1 MFLWFPS
8 GVCPPPGEG
17 GGGLDACA
25 PAAGRPGGK
34 KFFRPGQTKPPAKIS
49 NEYKDTGKGE
59 GPVDFDTFA
68 ARVEALRQRLYR
80 TAYLYL
86 GTEADALEAV
96 DEAVYQAL
104 RSLRQ
109 LRQPELFDTW
119 ITRILINACRH
130 ELRRRKRLSGQEALP
145 ESAGPDAYDGLP
157 LKEAIGRLPE
167 ALRTVVI
174 LRYFTGYTQ
183 AETAAALGIP
193 QGTVATRQRRAL
205 ELLRLELG
213 EEETP

>member
-1 MFLWFPS
+1 M
-8 GVCPPPGEG
+8 
-17 GGGLDACA
+17 
-25 PAAGRPGGK
+25 
-34 KFFRPGQTKPPAKIS
+34 
-49 NEYKDTGKGE
+49 
-59 GPVDFDTFA
+59 DFDTFA

-119 ITRILINACRH
+119 ITRILINACHH

-145 ESAGPDAYDGLP
+145 EGAGPDAYDGLP
-157 LKEAIGRLPE
+157 LREAIGRLPE
-167 ALRTVVI
+167 TLRTVVI

-183 AETAAALGIP
+183 AETAATLGVP